1 MTMGMIIK
9 NIGLTKNGIKF
20 DMMMGHFHALAMF
33 SGVLAFQ
40 CGRGGRQQKEIES
53 QPEAILSLKR
63 PHNGQ
68 FR

>member
-1 MTMGMIIK
+1 MNQAFQDK
-9 NIGLTKNGIKF
+9 NHDKKGQTC
-20 DMMMGHFHALAMF
+20 DVMAVFH
-33 SGVLAFQ
+33 SYNVVAFQ
-40 CGRGGRQQKEIES
+40 CGGVWRQQKEIES